1 MNGILSRQQIHIL
14 RHEPSINVPTRA
26 SQPDVP
32 YTFANLSSYVH
43 HEASPFG
50 FNGSFKHH

>member
-26 SQPDVP
+26 SNPDTP
-32 YTFANLSSYVH
+32 YTFATLANYVH
-43 HEASPFG
+43 HEVSPFG
-50 FNGSFKHH
+50 NDGSFRHH